1 MTKLKTV
8 VCFAHWAY
16 YNEGEGNIGP
26 VEGANG
32 MVEGTLETTAVCLE
46 RRLEYEWGGDNG
58 EESRATSGLKGEPAI
73 REGNCY
79 LITVITFIYC
89 ECCLVTPYEY

>member
-1 MTKLKTV
+1 MTELKPV

-16 YNEGEGNIGP
+16 YDERDGNIG
-26 VEGANG
+26 VFECARG

-58 EESRATSGLKGEPAI
+58 EESRATSGL
-73 REGNCY
+73 
-79 LITVITFIYC
+79 
-89 ECCLVTPYEY
+89 